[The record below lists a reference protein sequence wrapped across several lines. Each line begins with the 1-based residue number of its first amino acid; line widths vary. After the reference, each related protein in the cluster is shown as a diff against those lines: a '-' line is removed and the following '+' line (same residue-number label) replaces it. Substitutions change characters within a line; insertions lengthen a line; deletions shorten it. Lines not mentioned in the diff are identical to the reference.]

1 MVNLEQDASSNSQN
15 VKMAFATIKKGSKGD
30 GYFAIFEIGTP
41 FFISTN
47 EFLQHS
53 LYDNQTLSEQEFLE
67 LKEKLQPKRC
77 YKKALEYLARREH
90 SSKELYLKLY
100 QKGFS
105 KEIINTQL
113 NNLKD
118 ENSLSDKRFATQFII
133 SRQRRNPEGPF
144 MLTQRLVSKGVDSSL
159 AKEVVDIYFEDQE
172 NLKTDIEK
180 AINRL
185 KNKDNLKEQLRKKG
199 FTSYQIQQFL
209 E

>member
-1 MVNLEQDASSNSQN
+1 
-15 VKMAFATIKKGSKGD
+15 
-30 GYFAIFEIGTP
+30 
-41 FFISTN
+41 
-47 EFLQHS
+47 
-53 LYDNQTLSEQEFLE
+53 
-67 LKEKLQPKRC
+67 
-77 YKKALEYLARREH
+77 
-90 SSKELYLKLY
+90 
-100 QKGFS
+100 
-105 KEIINTQL
+105 
-113 NNLKD
+113 
-118 ENSLSDKRFATQFII
+118 
-133 SRQRRNPEGPF
+133 